1 MSWIVL
7 ALSLVFSGIN
17 IVFSTQMCPLIGVL
31 SDRVELGAV
40 QGYFGRGSRT
50 AAQPHSRTAVS
61 LRSPRSYQG
70 PGAITCHSPARP
82 GGGVAVGVAPPA
94 PPCSYYSVAC
104 QKIFCQTATKNE
116 LTGEQWRRETEK
128 HSEGYFED
136 SIPLLSEHKQH
147 LAFIAKN
154 VCIGGTAWGWCDH
167 YESFELDN
175 ICFQMKANPLTRWDH
190 IISQSGEFRLLR
202 FKSLAILVC
211 TSLKA

>member
-1 MSWIVL
+1 
-7 ALSLVFSGIN
+7 
-17 IVFSTQMCPLIGVL
+17 MCPLIGVL

-154 VCIGGTAWGWCDH
+154 VWIGGTTHDVIILSHFC
-167 YESFELDN
+167 FE
-175 ICFQMKANPLTRWDH
+175 ICLRMKVNPLTK
-190 IISQSGEFRLLR
+190 IIS
-202 FKSLAILVC
+202 LAREKTFEIRIFWCMC
-211 TSLKA
+211 TDR